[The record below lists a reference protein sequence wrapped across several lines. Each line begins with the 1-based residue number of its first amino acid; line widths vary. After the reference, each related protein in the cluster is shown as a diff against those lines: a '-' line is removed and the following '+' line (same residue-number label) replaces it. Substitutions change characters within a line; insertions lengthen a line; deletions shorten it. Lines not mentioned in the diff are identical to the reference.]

1 MMLFDDLRDNEWA
14 LVEGLFCSEPA
25 RSERRGR
32 PRVEAR
38 SVVNAVLWVLSTGEG
53 WSVQTAGPL
62 SVSADLPSSLR

>member
-14 LVEGLFCSEPA
+14 LVESLFCAEPA

-38 SVVNAVLWVLSTGEG
+38 SVVNALS
-53 WSVQTAGPL
+53 L
-62 SVSADLPSSLR
+62 IHI